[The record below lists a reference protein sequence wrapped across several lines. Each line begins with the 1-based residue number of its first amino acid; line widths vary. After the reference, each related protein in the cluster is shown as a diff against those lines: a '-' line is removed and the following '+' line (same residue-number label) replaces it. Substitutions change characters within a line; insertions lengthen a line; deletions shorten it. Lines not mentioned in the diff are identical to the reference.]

1 MAIMMQEGGEGEG
14 GGGGGRRERGRER
27 GREERGRRERGRE
40 ERGRGRGGGGGGGNT
55 LEVIDIM
62 QGMGSTII
70 QFLFKINWTN
80 KSDLKESCCKREN
93 F

>member
-14 GGGGGRRERGRER
+14 GGGRGGRRRG
-27 GREERGRRERGRE
+27 
-40 ERGRGRGGGGGGGNT
+40 GGGGGGGNT

-70 QFLFKINWTN
+70 QLLFKINWTN

>member
-1 MAIMMQEGGEGEG
+1 MMQEGGEGEG
-14 GGGGGRRERGRER
+14 GEGEGE
-27 GREERGRRERGRE
+27 GRE
-40 ERGRGRGGGGGGGNT
+40 ERGRGRGGGGGNT

-80 KSDLKESCCKREN
+80 KSDMKEFFFTFIERSKRELL
-93 F
+93 

>member
-14 GGGGGRRERGRER
+14 GGGG
-27 GREERGRRERGRE
+27 GRRERGRE

>member
-14 GGGGGRRERGRER
+14 GGGRGGGRR
-27 GREERGRRERGRE
+27 
-40 ERGRGRGGGGGGGNT
+40 GGGGGGNT

-62 QGMGSTII
+62 QGMGSTIL

-80 KSDLKESCCKREN
+80 KSDMKEFFFTFIERSKRELL
-93 F
+93 

>member
-14 GGGGGRRERGRER
+14 GGGRGGG
-27 GREERGRRERGRE
+27 GRRERGRE

-80 KSDLKESCCKREN
+80 KSDMKEFFFTFIERSKRELL
-93 F
+93 

>member
-14 GGGGGRRERGRER
+14 GGGRGGGRRG
-27 GREERGRRERGRE
+27 
-40 ERGRGRGGGGGGGNT
+40 GRGRGGGGGGGNT

-80 KSDLKESCCKREN
+80 KSDMKEFFFTFIERSKRELL
-93 F
+93 

>member
-14 GGGGGRRERGRER
+14 GGGRGGGRR
-27 GREERGRRERGRE
+27 
-40 ERGRGRGGGGGGGNT
+40 GGGGNT

-80 KSDLKESCCKREN
+80 KSDMKEFFFTFIERSKRELL
-93 F
+93 

>member
-14 GGGGGRRERGRER
+14 G
-27 GREERGRRERGRE
+27 
-40 ERGRGRGGGGGGGNT
+40 RGRGGGEGGGGGGNT
-55 LEVIDIM
+55 LEVINIM

-80 KSDLKESCCKREN
+80 KSDMKEFFFTLKDLKESCCKWEN

>member
-14 GGGGGRRERGRER
+14 GGGRGGGRR
-27 GREERGRRERGRE
+27 
-40 ERGRGRGGGGGGGNT
+40 GGGGGGNT

-80 KSDLKESCCKREN
+80 KSDMKE
-93 F
+93 FFFYFH

>member
-1 MAIMMQEGGEGEG
+1 MMQEGGEGEG
-14 GGGGGRRERGRER
+14 GGGG
-27 GREERGRRERGRE
+27 GRRERGRE

>member
-1 MAIMMQEGGEGEG
+1 MKKWWPPLCNSTTEPYGYNDA
-14 GGGGGRRERGRER
+14 GGGR
-27 GREERGRRERGRE
+27 
-40 ERGRGRGGGGGGGNT
+40 GGGGNT
-55 LEVIDIM
+55 LEVINIM

-80 KSDLKESCCKREN
+80 KSDMKEFFFTLKDLKESCCKREN

>member
-14 GGGGGRRERGRER
+14 GGGRGGGRR
-27 GREERGRRERGRE
+27 
-40 ERGRGRGGGGGGGNT
+40 GGGGGGNT

-80 KSDLKESCCKREN
+80 KSDMKEFFFTFIERSKRELL
-93 F
+93 

>member
-14 GGGGGRRERGRER
+14 E
-27 GREERGRRERGRE
+27 
-40 ERGRGRGGGGGGGNT
+40 GRGGGGGGGNT

-70 QFLFKINWTN
+70 QFLF
-80 KSDLKESCCKREN
+80 
-93 F
+93 

>member
-1 MAIMMQEGGEGEG
+1 MQEGGKGEG
-14 GGGGGRRERGRER
+14 GGGRGGGRRG
-27 GREERGRRERGRE
+27 
-40 ERGRGRGGGGGGGNT
+40 GRGRGGGGGGGNT

-80 KSDLKESCCKREN
+80 KSDMKEFFFTFIERSKRELL
-93 F
+93 